1 MRFILLNCLCLLPFL
16 TACHDDDVVS
26 MTIEQRA
33 AQTIPGLG
41 LRGAVA
47 IHIDDIETGDSPFR
61 RGTSIE
67 ELSVET
73 ADAVLARK
81 ENVGLLDLIPFTHDG
96 VTYEIRIE
104 GFESNLVFNDE
115 VDLIV
120 YRK

>member
-1 MRFILLNCLCLLPFL
+1 MRLFFLSFLLLSSL

-26 MTIEQRA
+26 MTLEQRS

-41 LRGAVA
+41 LRGAVT

-61 RGTSIE
+61 NGTSIE

-73 ADAVLARK
+73 ADAVLTRK
-81 ENVGLLDLIPFTHDG
+81 EKVKLLDLIPFTYEG

-104 GFESNLVFNDE
+104 GFESNLVFDDE